1 MFQANATILE
11 MWIKG
16 FVNAGPPPFH
26 CDIADLTT
34 CFIINFRF
42 SIKIYPVGDTAANVL
57 KRIRHVLLE
66 EMSIRERL
74 KVR

>member
-11 MWIKG
+11 MWIQG

-42 SIKIYPVGDTAANVL
+42 SIKIYPVGVKAV
-57 KRIRHVLLE
+57 
-66 EMSIRERL
+66 
-74 KVR
+74 